1 MTAMRGQRV
10 GFFGAAAESGFAGTV
25 VESAFTDESALA
37 GGFAAAVGAFGSAM
51 TSPVTAFVVM
61 PGLGLRL
68 AGVVLGAAAGAAA
81 GAAVG
86 AVAGAAVVVLAGG

>member
-37 GGFAAAVGAFGSAM
+37 GGFAPVGAFGSAM